1 MSLLQAASRRFA
13 HEQAFCSQPL
23 DRHRRRPPACRSAR
37 QVAQL
42 ARQLHRG
49 RRWRLRRPDS
59 RWPVC
64 LLLDYDFE
72 NPRTDYERA
81 CRVEGLAGLIDVDGS
96 AGLVVGDAPLET
108 TWLAL
113 DDGGLLAGKI
123 TVEPGANLEAEVS
136 VLGTA
141 KGDWRDEGFTLEGGS
156 YLLMDALDHGA
167 VPEREPIPVK
177 LPNGTCQVLTA
188 RVSTGLVVWS
198 CIRLTQAKEV

>member
-1 MSLLQAASRRFA
+1 MNKPSAPSRWIATDGGPLLVVPRARLPSWRGSFIEGEDGDFVVQTPGGPF
-13 HEQAFCSQPL
+13 AFCT
-23 DRHRRRPPACRSAR
+23 
-37 QVAQL
+37 
-42 ARQLHRG
+42 
-49 RRWRLRRPDS
+49 
-59 RWPVC
+59 
-64 LLLDYDFE
+64 DYDFE

-177 LPNGTCQVLTA
+177 LPNGTCRVLTA